1 MRRRRRL
8 APVLARVALAGL
20 AVLAA
25 PAPGAAARSEA
36 DRLWL
41 VGVGAF
47 EDGLYETAYRELGRF
62 VQAAPTDRR
71 RGDAALLRGKA
82 AFSMERYAEA
92 LTEFDAAEAFPLTVA
107 TTPGEAT
114 FWQGEAL
121 FRLRRWEEARD
132 RYARF
137 LGLKPASPY
146 VPEAL
151 YARGQAEL
159 EAGRADG
166 AVDTFRDFLR
176 DYPSHVAGADGRLQ
190 RGARADPG
198 QALGGRPCP
207 PRPVRGPGIPEAP
220 ISRRRAIFSG
230 SPRWRRAGRRACG
243 RSSSSSRSRRAA
255 SSPPRPACSSPR
267 PRRRPGRNR
276 EALEQYQAL
285 VRASPTHALAPQAL
299 YRIGELSVR
308 LNRPADAEAAWTT
321 LRRDFPQNALVGP
334 AGLATARLHEQR
346 KHWEPAI
353 QVAQSVADLR
363 GEERSAALLVVGQ
376 SALQLRRSAE
386 AAQAYHAVVVES
398 PPASKRYFEG
408 LAGLAAALEA
418 GTDKEG
424 AKRAYREI
432 VDTSQDPELV
442 RWAKGRLAAFDAPA
456 AAAAGGSAPRS
467 QAQAQGTREVMR
479 GFR

>member
-8 APVLARVALAGL
+8 APVLAVALAGL
-20 AVLAA
+20 VVLAA
-25 PAPGAAARSEA
+25 PVPASAARSEA

-41 VGVGAF
+41 VGAGAF

-82 AFSMERYAEA
+82 AIFMERYAEA
-92 LTEFDAAEAFPLTVA
+92 LAEFDAAETFPLTGA
-107 TTPGEAT
+107 TAPGEVI

-121 FRLRRWEEARD
+121 FRLRRLEEARD

-137 LGLKPASPY
+137 LALKPASPY

-151 YARGQAEL
+151 YARGLAEL
-159 EAGRADG
+159 ETGRADG
-166 AVDTFRDFLR
+166 AIDTFRDFLR
-176 DYPSHVAGADGRLQ
+176 DYPSH
-190 RGARADPG
+190 ARAPTAAYSAARELIRAKRWDDALALLGPYASRYPG
-198 QALGGRPCP
+198 SPYLAETRYLLGVAQLEAGRPEG
-207 PRPVRGPGIPEAP
+207 VRTLEQFIAQN
-220 ISRRRAIFSG
+220 SG
-230 SPRWRRAGRRACG
+230 SDLVPTARILAAEAQTKAGR
-243 RSSSSSRSRRAA
+243 S
-255 SSPPRPACSSPR
+255 
-267 PRRRPGRNR
+267 R

-285 VRASPTHALAPQAL
+285 VRAAPTDARAPSAL
-299 YRIGELSVR
+299 YHIGELSLR

-321 LRRDFPQNALVGP
+321 LRRDFPQHALAAP
-334 AGLATARLHEQR
+334 AGLQTARLQAAR
-346 KHWEPAI
+346 KQWEPAL

-363 GEERSAALLVVGQ
+363 GEERPEALLVVGQ

-386 AAQAYHAVVVES
+386 AAQAYHTVVVEA

-408 LAGLAAALEA
+408 LAGLAASLEA

-456 AAAAGGSAPRS
+456 PPSRDAPRPKPKAPARS
-467 QAQAQGTREVMR
+467 G
-479 GFR
+479 GG

>member
-1 MRRRRRL
+1 MRRRRCL

-20 AVLAA
+20 AILAA
-25 PAPGAAARSEA
+25 PAPGAAALSEA

-47 EDGLYETAYRELGRF
+47 DDGLYETAYRELGRF

-92 LTEFDAAEAFPLTVA
+92 LTEFDAAEALPLTAA

-159 EAGRADG
+159 EAGRADS

-176 DYPSHVAGADGRLQ
+176 DYPSHSRAPTAAYNAARELIRAKRWEDALALLGPYGSRYPGSPYLAETRYLLGVAQMEAGRPE
-190 RGARADPG
+190 GARTLEQFVAQSPNSELAP
-198 QALGGRPCP
+198 QARML
-207 PRPVRGPGIPEAP
+207 VAEAQTK
-220 ISRRRAIFSG
+220 A
-230 SPRWRRAGRRACG
+230 
-243 RSSSSSRSRRAA
+243 
-255 SSPPRPACSSPR
+255 
-267 PRRRPGRNR
+267 GRNR

-442 RWAKGRLAAFDAPA
+442 RWAKGRLATFDAPA
-456 AAAAGGSAPRS
+456 APPREAPRPGPKPKPKAPAKS
-467 QAQAQGTREVMR
+467 
-479 GFR
+479 